1 MIAEIQENYLWLP
14 VYGRASEKMWP
25 PDVLSSNCSQWHLL
39 LLPQMFQNL
48 IHTMCITH
56 VFLGDPNLEPKFPTI
71 CLPCFFFGLFVT
83 SRWLGIKASAVVQK
97 SSRVLHLC
105 LEAQGVTSGS
115 SQNLQSISSSVLHY
129 CNQLVRMEQ
138 GLTKLMVKVGAWNL
152 KIQPN

>member
-1 MIAEIQENYLWLP
+1 
-14 VYGRASEKMWP
+14 
-25 PDVLSSNCSQWHLL
+25 
-39 LLPQMFQNL
+39 MFQNL

-129 CNQLVRMEQ
+129 CNQLVRMDQ
-138 GLTKLMVKVGAWNL
+138 GLTKLMVKVDAWNL
-152 KIQPN
+152 SIQPNYIQSIAPFGVELLWSKTVKPRAASAVWQK